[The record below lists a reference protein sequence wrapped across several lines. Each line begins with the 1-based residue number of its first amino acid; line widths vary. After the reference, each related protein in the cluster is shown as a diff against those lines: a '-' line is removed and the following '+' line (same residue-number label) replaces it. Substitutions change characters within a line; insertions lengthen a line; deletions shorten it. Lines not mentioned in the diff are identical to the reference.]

1 MATNKRTLK
10 KEIRMICGA
19 LAGECV
25 IAKIT
30 IPGINPEK
38 LNEIIYDIAD
48 LQSNAIRM
56 ISVTFPRTESS
67 FASKKEY
74 NDEKHKYFHAAF
86 RKLKGDFN
94 AHVEAI
100 IKKMNSALPAAQKEA
115 NKEQAKK

>member
-30 IPGINPEK
+30 IPGIDTEK

-48 LQSNAIRM
+48 LQANAIRM
-56 ISVTFPRTESS
+56 ISVTFPRSESS
-67 FASKKEY
+67 YESKKQY
-74 NDEKHKYFHAAF
+74 ADERHKYFHAAF

-94 AHVEAI
+94 ARIDQI
-100 IKKMNSALPAAQKEA
+100 IKEMNAALPASQKEA
-115 NKEQAKK
+115 NKKKAAK

>member
-1 MATNKRTLK
+1 MATNKRILK

-30 IPGINPEK
+30 VPGINPEK

-56 ISVTFPRTESS
+56 ISVKFPQTESA

-74 NDEKHKYFHAAF
+74 ADAKHKYFHAAF

-94 AHVEAI
+94 AHVDKILKE
-100 IKKMNSALPAAQKEA
+100 MNSALPKAQKEA
-115 NKEQAKK
+115 NKEKVEK